1 MNNITD
7 NMLESLRRTKPW
19 VRFLSILGFISV
31 VFVLLGAVAML
42 LGGGALMMQGD
53 AGQEVPAFLPMLMA
67 GVYVLMAI
75 LYFFP
80 SLYLFKYAS
89 AIGALL
95 ENGGS
100 ADMEDAL
107 ARQKS
112 FFKFYGVLVL
122 VMIIVGVLGMIAAIA
137 IPAFMMGT
145 GDIVIP
151 E

>member
-7 NMLESLRRTKPW
+7 NMLGSLRRTKPW

-31 VFVLLGAVAML
+31 VFTLLAAVGML
-42 LGGGALMMQGD
+42 LGGGALMMQGGE
-53 AGQEVPAFLPMLMA
+53 GQDLPPFMPMLMA
-67 GVYVLMAI
+67 GVYVLMAL

-89 AIGALL
+89 AIAALL

-112 FFKFYGVLVL
+112 FFKFYGVLML
-122 VMIIVGVLGMIAAIA
+122 IMIVVAVLGVIAAIA
-137 IPAFMMGT
+137 IPTFMMGT
-145 GDIVIP
+145 GDLAIP